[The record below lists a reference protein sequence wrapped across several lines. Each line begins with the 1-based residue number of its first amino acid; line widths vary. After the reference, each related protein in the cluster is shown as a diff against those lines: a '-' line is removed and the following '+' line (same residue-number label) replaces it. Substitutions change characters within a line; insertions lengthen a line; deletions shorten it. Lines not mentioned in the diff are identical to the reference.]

1 MISAVIRAGGD
12 GEALGATIT
21 ALVPAVADGVL
32 RDAVIVD
39 ECGNAGID
47 EIADAAGTHYLK
59 LSAGEDVWRRGAN
72 AVKGPWLLL
81 IAAGDLPEPAWAV
94 AAERFI
100 RTVGA
105 DGSAVAGARFK
116 RSWRGSFWRGFLH
129 HIPGRARLTS
139 GLLVSKNTVLQE
151 NVGRVRLR
159 RLAVTLDHYKS

>member
-12 GEALGATIT
+12 GEALGATIA

-32 RDAVIVD
+32 RDAVVVD
-39 ECGNAGID
+39 EGGDAEIW

-59 LSAGEDVWRRGAN
+59 LSAGEDAWCRGAA

-100 RTVGA
+100 RKVKPG
-105 DGSAVAGARFK
+105 DVLGGARLT
-116 RSWRGSFWRGFLH
+116 RSRSSAWGGLLRRLAPQSRVTSGVLVSKDLVLQGHL
-129 HIPGRARLTS
+129 GRARL
-139 GLLVSKNTVLQE
+139 K
-151 NVGRVRLR
+151 
-159 RLAVTLDHYKS
+159 RLAVALDHYGR